1 MIFSLF
7 HILLISIVRI
17 WHSLGINPT
26 PDNSQSDDK
35 YSFFNN
41 ILEYIDEHSNE
52 PLSVSELAEKSN
64 MSYSNFARNFRKKC
78 GRSCKKSILNI
89 SRFPRRMICCFLRTT
104 ASVILLPRLVL
115 QIVVILLKPIKNI
128 KELHQINSVNLV
140 YNSSPLMWAADSSY

>member
-52 PLSVSELAEKSN
+52 PLSVSKLAEKSN

-78 GRSCKKSILNI
+78 GRSCKEYIEYIKISKAHDMLFFTDYSISYI
-89 SRFPRRMICCFLRTT
+89 
-104 ASVILLPRLVL
+104 ASETGFTDCSHF
-115 QIVVILLKPIKNI
+115 IKTYKKYKGVTPNQQRKLGI
-128 KELHQINSVNLV
+128 QQQPTDVGC
-140 YNSSPLMWAADSSY
+140 